1 MLEIQLS
8 AFPIRT
14 GIQFFAVPMNLDMIF
29 VYLPRKFHAVE
40 VVEQVKDHIFAERLA
55 KILADQVFYL
65 FYV

>member
-1 MLEIQLS
+1 
-8 AFPIRT
+8 
-14 GIQFFAVPMNLDMIF
+14 MNLDMIF